1 MEFLRN
7 KLKSIVNT
15 LNKEDLDKRFQEI
28 AETLMTNYAIENSKG
43 GIYFLNEIEFY
54 YYDSLYDDKRSGNG
68 KTRIT
73 YERTAPA
80 GSWFIHD
87 CGVDLTFDSDKDK
100 GFGGGILI
108 RAIENSTTQKSIVGP
123 VNCLNELWD
132 EAVDAFSQ
140 TAPNP
145 RIVKIEKRNIEL
157 NDPDTRVKVEK
168 VDPYQSKWRFT
179 VRGKDVRKK

>member
-7 KLKSIVNT
+7 ELKSIVNT

-43 GIYFLNEIEFY
+43 VIYFLNEIEFY

-80 GSWFIHD
+80 G
-87 CGVDLTFDSDKDK
+87 
-100 GFGGGILI
+100 
-108 RAIENSTTQKSIVGP
+108 R
-123 VNCLNELWD
+123 
-132 EAVDAFSQ
+132 
-140 TAPNP
+140 TARRREPAGSAP
-145 RIVKIEKRNIEL
+145 CRRWSG
-157 NDPDTRVKVEK
+157 R
-168 VDPYQSKWRFT
+168 
-179 VRGKDVRKK
+179 RGD